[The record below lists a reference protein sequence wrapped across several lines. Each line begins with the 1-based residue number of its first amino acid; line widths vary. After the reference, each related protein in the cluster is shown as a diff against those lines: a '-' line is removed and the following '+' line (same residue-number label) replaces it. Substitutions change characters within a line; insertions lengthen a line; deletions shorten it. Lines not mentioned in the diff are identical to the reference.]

1 MDDRANK
8 VLILGIGNDIQQDVG
23 IPVRLTLDMKDMV
36 PAGIFDF
43 ECLFVGGLEL
53 LEYIN
58 GYKGVVFIDT
68 SKTDQKAAGRVH
80 VVTPGDYQETLHL
93 SCRHDVSFKMSL
105 EMGRKLGF
113 IIPESILVI
122 GIEILEDLEFG
133 ATLSEDL
140 KYRYSSIRSE
150 VKNHVDSFCKSIVTR
165 STDQNK
171 GVK

>member
-23 IPVRLTLDMKDMV
+23 IPVRLARDMKDLV
-36 PAGIFDF
+36 PAGTFDF
-43 ECLFVGGLEL
+43 ECLFIGGLEL

-58 GYKGVVFIDT
+58 GYRGVVFIDT
-68 SKTDQKAAGRVH
+68 MKTDQRTAGRVH
-80 VVTPGDYQETLHL
+80 VFTTGDYQETLHL

-113 IIPESILVI
+113 IIPEKILVI

-133 ATLSEDL
+133 ATLSDDM
-140 KYRYSSIRSE
+140 KHRYSGIREE
-150 VKNHVDSFCKSIVTR
+150 VQNLVMDFSSRIVIR

-171 GVK
+171 DQN

>member
-23 IPVRLTLDMKDMV
+23 IPVRLARDMKDLV
-36 PAGIFDF
+36 PAGTFDI
-43 ECLFVGGLEL
+43 ECLFIGGLEL

-68 SKTDQKAAGRVH
+68 IKTDQQTAGEVH
-80 VVTPGDYQETLHL
+80 VFTTGDYQETLHL

-113 IIPESILVI
+113 IIPERILI
-122 GIEILEDLEFG
+122 LGIEILEDLEFG
-133 ATLSEDL
+133 ATLSNDL
-140 KYRYSSIRSE
+140 KHKFNGIRTE
-150 VKNHVDSFCKSIVTR
+150 VKNLVMNFRRSIAVR
-165 STDQNK
+165 STDQNNE
-171 GVK
+171 

>member
-1 MDDRANK
+1 MDNRANK
-8 VLILGIGNDIQQDVG
+8 VLILGVGNDIQQDVG
-23 IPVRLTLDMKDMV
+23 IPVRLTRDMKDLV
-36 PAGIFDF
+36 PGGSFDF

-68 SKTDQKAAGRVH
+68 IKTDQQAAGRVH
-80 VVTPGDYQETLHL
+80 VFTTGDYKETLHL

-113 IIPESILVI
+113 IIPEKIMVL

-133 ATLSEDL
+133 ASLSDDL
-140 KYRYSSIRSE
+140 KHRYNEVRTKVKDLVMNFSSG
-150 VKNHVDSFCKSIVTR
+150 IVIR
-165 STDQNK
+165 STDQNNDHK
-171 GVK
+171 